1 MVDEK
6 LDLIIKKNED
16 FKKNTDLII
25 KKNID
30 YDLSNFRKILPK
42 KFLTDELEIE
52 INKEV
57 DKKDYD
63 LSNFRKI
70 LPKKFLTDELEIE
83 INKEVDKKVSEFSVD
98 IDLSPVELYYSL
110 KNAEVKGDGE
120 NSETELIN
128 LAYDYLEKNTKNKF
142 FKKILKELKKENE

>member
-25 KKNID
+25 KKNI
-30 YDLSNFRKILPK
+30 
-42 KFLTDELEIE
+42 
-52 INKEV
+52 
-57 DKKDYD
+57 DYD

>member
-25 KKNID
+25 KKDID
-30 YDLSNFRKILPK
+30 YDLS
-42 KFLTDELEIE
+42 
-52 INKEV
+52 
-57 DKKDYD
+57 
-63 LSNFRKI
+63 SFRKI

>member
-25 KKNID
+25 KKDID
-30 YDLSNFRKILPK
+30 YDLS
-42 KFLTDELEIE
+42 
-52 INKEV
+52 
-57 DKKDYD
+57 
-63 LSNFRKI
+63 SFRKI

-83 INKEVDKKVSEFSVD
+83 INKEVDKKVSEFSED

-110 KNAEVKGDGE
+110 KNAKVKGDGE
-120 NSETELIN
+120 NTETELIN

-142 FKKILKELKKENE
+142 FKKILKELKKENK

>member
-25 KKNID
+25 KKDID
-30 YDLSNFRKILPK
+30 YDLS
-42 KFLTDELEIE
+42 
-52 INKEV
+52 
-57 DKKDYD
+57 
-63 LSNFRKI
+63 SFRKI

-120 NSETELIN
+120 NSKTELIN